1 MGQPLS
7 SKANC
12 TLSKCPP
19 QSLDPSLVRAPASPQ
34 SQLKKKKWVD
44 RHLQLKSSPLLQPF
58 MSGSAAGGEGASK
71 TPVGPGAN
79 MPSPARLQATLQ
91 AFRPGALPGPGT
103 AGGTRGGDQPVK
115 PLHPAAQGR
124 RPCRKPGVGGWQ
136 VSGPGPA
143 GSGAR
148 SPSTRVKV
156 SFKRFCWPAA

>member
-91 AFRPGALPGPGT
+91 AFSLEPCLAL
-103 AGGTRGGDQPVK
+103 ALRE
-115 PLHPAAQGR
+115 AQG
-124 RPCRKPGVGGWQ
+124 VGISQ
-136 VSGPGPA
+136 
-143 GSGAR
+143 
-148 SPSTRVKV
+148 
-156 SFKRFCWPAA
+156 